1 MDSEI
6 DSNLSNLP
14 ELPSTPAPGGVSTRD
29 LVDMKSPLTLQE
41 IGFLEHYFISPYSP
55 QIEELSKDD
64 AMILAGFGHLSK
76 LQRNRI
82 ANKILGKY
90 ESQAGDVRKIFGD
103 IGFGQTQ
110 IARGIKDKAL
120 NAVSEMVSLNAL
132 KLAAQ
137 CTRMV
142 EEPATSHQGV
152 NIIINCGT
160 EPAGGPGAP
169 ARPVNV
175 LVQGSDLPA
184 KPLQITK

>member
-1 MDSEI
+1 M
-6 DSNLSNLP
+6 
-14 ELPSTPAPGGVSTRD
+14 
-29 LVDMKSPLTLQE
+29 VDQGMVPQEVVPQVDQKSALTLQE
-41 IGFLEHYFISPYSP
+41 IGFLENYFISPYSP
-55 QIEELSKDD
+55 REDEPTKDQ
-64 AMILAGFGHLSK
+64 AMVAAGYGHFSA
-76 LQRNRI
+76 QYRNRL
-82 ANKILGKY
+82 ANKILRKY
-90 ESQAGDVRKIFGD
+90 ESQAGDVRKIFCD

-110 IARGIKDKAL
+110 IARGIKHKAE
-120 NAVSEMVSLNAL
+120 NAVSEMVALNAL

-142 EEPATSHQGV
+142 EEPQASHQGV

-175 LVQGSDLPA
+175 LVQGSDLPS